1 MTATR
6 FSEVRRGRR
15 SRCATGDVDGF
26 EVQRFR
32 RSGHWLLFIW
42 QRGEHGVPLIAADLS
57 PRDRAALIRLLGGR
71 P

>member
-1 MTATR
+1 MSPTR
-6 FSEVRRGRR
+6 FAEVPRGRR
-15 SRCATGDVDGF
+15 VRLQRGDVDGF

-32 RSGHWLLFIW
+32 SGHWLLFVW
-42 QRGEHGVPLIAADLS
+42 QQGEHGVPLIAADLA